1 MTHDTELSDIEPA
14 NEDERVALELAWAR
28 GALDRYL
35 GRLLTFVERHRDQ
48 IVQLAG
54 GDDEP
59 AALVEAA
66 KRVVVRAGAVD
77 LSSEMRDQV
86 QRICDEIWYRGE
98 RGDYDRAH
106 ITQEWTSLHA
116 ANWRRWRIKEY
127 VFVID
132 RCAGEI
138 VARIRGG

>member
-14 NEDERVALELAWAR
+14 NDGERIALELAWAR

-35 GRLLTFVERHRDQ
+35 ARLLTFVDRNRGE
-48 IVQLAG
+48 IVQLAD
-54 GDDEP
+54 GDAPD
-59 AALVEAA
+59 ALVEAA

-86 QRICDEIWYRGE
+86 QRICDEIWIRGE

-116 ANWRRWRIKEY
+116 ANWRRWRLKEY

-138 VARIRGG
+138 VERIRAR

>member
-1 MTHDTELSDIEPA
+1 MTHDTELSDLEPA
-14 NEDERVALELAWAR
+14 NDGERIALELSWAR

-35 GRLLTFVERHRDQ
+35 GRLLTFVDRNRAE
-48 IVQLAG
+48 IVQLADG
-54 GDDEP
+54 EDPD
-59 AALVEAA
+59 ALVEAA
-66 KRVVVRAGAVD
+66 KRVVVRAGHVD

-86 QRICDEIWYRGE
+86 QRICDEIWIRGE

-132 RCAGEI
+132 RCADEI

>member
-1 MTHDTELSDIEPA
+1 MPHDTELSDIEPA
-14 NEDERVALELAWAR
+14 NEGERIALELTWAR

-35 GRLLTFVERHRDQ
+35 ERLLRFVERNRDEIQ
-48 IVQLAG
+48 LLAG
-54 GDDEP
+54 SDEP
-59 AALVEAA
+59 VALAEAA
-66 KRVVVRAGAVD
+66 KRVVARAGHVD

-86 QRICDEIWYRGE
+86 QRICDEIWIRGE

-106 ITQEWTSLHA
+106 ITQEWTSKHA

-132 RCAGEI
+132 RHAEEI
-138 VARIRGG
+138 VARVRGG